1 MWVRFAL
8 AAVAMTALHNGAG
21 AGPSTVLSQAAASR
35 PAATAAP
42 MPQTQA
48 EPGGPPFKPMTFPA
62 RGDGLD
68 EWCKEVTSGSIAAM
82 CSDNELRALA
92 VERLRAFNAASSRLP
107 PDRQKI
113 LAADQ
118 NGWALSYPQ
127 RCSLSSNVLPSLP
140 LAPEVRECMAKAGR
154 SRLAYLQAYGLAEA
168 ATSSPMP
175 AAGSVVTTPAPE
187 PAPSAPPP
195 SPPVA
200 QPPAPVPSLPAAAA
214 RGAAPEEASPPPVQ
228 IPPAPAGR
236 GPVKPSTADL
246 LTGRATSTAGFQ
258 GVAAIGAILVAS
270 VVVALWIW
278 AAVRSRRRRTG

>member
-8 AAVAMTALHNGAG
+8 AAVALTALHDGAT
-21 AGPSTVLSQAAASR
+21 AGPRTVLSQAAT
-35 PAATAAP
+35 TAAP
-42 MPQTQA
+42 MPQNPA
-48 EPGGPPFKPMTFPA
+48 EPGVQPPFKPMTFAA

-68 EWCKEVTSGSIAAM
+68 EWCKEVTSGSIVAM

-127 RCSLSSNVLPSLP
+127 RCSLPSNVLPSLP

-168 ATSSPMP
+168 ATSSPLP
-175 AAGSVVTTPAPE
+175 AAGSAATAPAPE

-195 SPPVA
+195 SPPVS
-200 QPPAPVPSLPAAAA
+200 QPPAAVPSLPAAAA
-214 RGAAPEEASPPPVQ
+214 RGAAPAEASPPPVQ
-228 IPPAPAGR
+228 IPPASAGR
-236 GPVKPSTADL
+236 SPAKPSTADL
-246 LTGRATSTAGFQ
+246 LTGRAMSMAGFQ

-270 VVVALWIW
+270 VVVALWVW

>member
-8 AAVAMTALHNGAG
+8 AAVAMTALHDGA
-21 AGPSTVLSQAAASR
+21 AADPRTVLSQAAT
-35 PAATAAP
+35 TAAP
-42 MPQTQA
+42 MPQTPA
-48 EPGGPPFKPMTFPA
+48 EQGVQLPFKPMTFPA

-68 EWCKEVTSGSIAAM
+68 EWCKDVTSGSIVAM

-127 RCSLSSNVLPSLP
+127 RCSLPSNVLPSLP

-168 ATSSPMP
+168 AASSPMP
-175 AAGSVVTTPAPE
+175 AAGPTATAPALE

-195 SPPVA
+195 SPPIS
-200 QPPAPVPSLPAAAA
+200 QPPAAVPPPPAAAA
-214 RGAAPEEASPPPVQ
+214 RGAAAGEASPPPIQ

-236 GPVKPSTADL
+236 GPAKPSTADL
-246 LTGRATSTAGFQ
+246 RAGRATSMAGFQ

-270 VVVALWIW
+270 VVVALWVW
-278 AAVRSRRRRTG
+278 AAVRNRCRRIG